1 MPTVTEMREFSGAT
15 TFRNAFDDLDRCC
28 TPDEQARA
36 EVHGAR
42 TIYFHRADFR
52 IRSCNGDLCRMYGL

>member
-1 MPTVTEMREFSGAT
+1 MPTVTGMRELSRAT
-15 TFRNAFDDLDRCC
+15 TFRNALDDLDRRR

-42 TIYFHRADFR
+42 TIYFHRADFS
-52 IRSCNGDLCRMYGL
+52 IRSCNGDLCRVYGL